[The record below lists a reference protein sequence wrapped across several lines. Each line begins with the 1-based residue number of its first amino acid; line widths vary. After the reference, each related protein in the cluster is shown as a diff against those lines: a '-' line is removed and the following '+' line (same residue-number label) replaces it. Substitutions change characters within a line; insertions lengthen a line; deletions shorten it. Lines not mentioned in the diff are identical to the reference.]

1 MAQRKKAKKTKQ
13 GDGKHTYWPTHK
25 DSKAYKKKKKS
36 RGQGRSSQYHIYYVI
51 SKPTVGDLIR
61 WSRVDGNKHYLAGY
75 AIVVEDLDNM
85 IRIYW
90 TRASPIPLETLEDGT
105 CWVFKRRCI
114 IISRHGDPD
123 YENLRYDRRQMV
135 EGKEN

>member
-1 MAQRKKAKKTKQ
+1 M
-13 GDGKHTYWPTHK
+13 
-25 DSKAYKKKKKS
+25 
-36 RGQGRSSQYHIYYVI
+36 I

-75 AIVVEDLDNM
+75 AVVIEDMDNM
-85 IRIYW
+85 VRIYW
-90 TRASPIPLETLEDGT
+90 TGQTPIPFETLEDGS
-105 CWVFKRRCI
+105 CWVFKNRCI

-135 EGKEN
+135 EE

>member
-1 MAQRKKAKKTKQ
+1 MIPE
-13 GDGKHTYWPTHK
+13 PT
-25 DSKAYKKKKKS
+25 
-36 RGQGRSSQYHIYYVI
+36 I
-51 SKPTVGDLIR
+51 GDLIG

-75 AIVVEDLDNM
+75 AIVVEELDDM
-85 IRIYW
+85 IKIHW
-90 TRASPIPLETLEDGT
+90 TRTAPIPLETLEDGT

-135 EGKEN
+135 EEQGKKEGEGEHYRS

>member
-1 MAQRKKAKKTKQ
+1 M
-13 GDGKHTYWPTHK
+13 
-25 DSKAYKKKKKS
+25 
-36 RGQGRSSQYHIYYVI
+36 I

-90 TRASPIPLETLEDGT
+90 ARASPIPLETLEDGT
-105 CWVFKRRCI
+105 CWVFKRRCM